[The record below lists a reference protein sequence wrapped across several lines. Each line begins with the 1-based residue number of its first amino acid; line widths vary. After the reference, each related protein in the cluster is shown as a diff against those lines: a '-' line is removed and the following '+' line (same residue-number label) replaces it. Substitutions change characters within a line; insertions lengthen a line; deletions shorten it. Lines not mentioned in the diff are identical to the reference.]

1 MDAPATTSTNTARAA
16 VYVSPGKMQLTE
28 FELPPVGPDD
38 LLLEV
43 SVCGVDGS
51 ELKMFRGD
59 HDWLNERTPVIFGDE
74 IVGRVAVIGDEA
86 RTRRSLSIGD
96 RVVVE
101 SRWPCTG
108 CHTCA
113 AGQYYLCETRGLT
126 NGYGT
131 LSAAEPPHLWGG
143 YATHVFVPGAALVY
157 QVPDSLSDRT
167 ALIACSPL
175 ANGIRWVQ
183 AGNPSPGSH
192 VAVIG
197 PGPQGLS
204 CAMAAMAGGMRVT
217 LLGLES
223 DRERLELARS
233 FGAEVQVTGT
243 ETSRE
248 SLNSIVREIT
258 ARIGP
263 VDVVVET
270 SGSPAGK
277 EMAMAMVRTLGTIV
291 SVAAGNRGTQPF
303 DWREL
308 MWREI
313 TVIGQL
319 SHPHTVEQA
328 FTLAERLLADGTDLG
343 NWVTHEFSLNDTAE
357 AIRTAAYQTAA
368 RPIKVVLNPNL

>member
-1 MDAPATTSTNTARAA
+1 MNSSATTFTKTARAA
-16 VYVSPGKMQLTE
+16 VYMAPGKMQLTE

-38 LLLEV
+38 LLVEV
-43 SVCGVDGS
+43 SICGVDGS

-74 IVGRVAVIGDEA
+74 IVGRVAVIGEEA
-86 RTRRSLSIGD
+86 SNRRGLSAGD

-101 SRWPCTG
+101 SRWPCAD
-108 CHTCA
+108 CHPCA

-143 YATHVFVPGAALVY
+143 YSTHVFVPGAALVY
-157 QVPDSLSDRT
+157 KVPDSLSDRT
-167 ALIACSPL
+167 ALIACSPV

-192 VAVIG
+192 IAIIG

-204 CAMAAMAGGMRVT
+204 CAMAAVAGGMKVT
-217 LLGLES
+217 LLGLEA

-243 ETSRE
+243 DSSRE
-248 SLNSIVREIT
+248 SLDAVVREIT
-258 ARIGP
+258 DRTGP

-270 SGSPAGK
+270 SGSAAGK
-277 EMAMAMVRTLGTIV
+277 QMAMALVRTLGTIV
-291 SVAAGNRGTQPF
+291 SVAAGNPGTQPF

-313 TVIGQL
+313 TVVGQL
-319 SHPHTVEQA
+319 SHPHTVEQG
-328 FTLAERLLADGTDLG
+328 FTLARSLLAQGIDLG
-343 NWVTHEFSLNDTAE
+343 NWVTHEFSLDDTAE
-357 AIRTAAYQTAA
+357 AIRTAAYQTPA